1 MFDFAH
7 RYFALCVAVCRHTI
21 HACTLLA
28 IVAGN
33 FTAILLKFLKKID
46 LDLDE
51 LANAVTKE
59 MVDKYGIK
67 QKPVS
72 AHMALTLS

>member
-1 MFDFAH
+1 M
-7 RYFALCVAVCRHTI
+7 
-21 HACTLLA
+21 
-28 IVAGN
+28 AGN

-72 AHMALTLS
+72 AHMTLTVS